1 VGTSPRCRMV
11 VGWSKFGWRQGGVA
25 AGGRSLMV
33 ACYGLGESKLTTGMV
48 VARNGGV
55 GHPFIGPGVA
65 GEGRSRREKWSAGEW
80 VLNVVRF

>member
-1 VGTSPRCRMV
+1 
-11 VGWSKFGWRQGGVA
+11 
-25 AGGRSLMV
+25 MV